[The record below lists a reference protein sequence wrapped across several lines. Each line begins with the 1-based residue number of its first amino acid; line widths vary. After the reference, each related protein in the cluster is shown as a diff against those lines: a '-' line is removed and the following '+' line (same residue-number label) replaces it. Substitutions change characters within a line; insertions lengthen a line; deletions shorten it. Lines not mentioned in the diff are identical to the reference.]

1 MLYQR
6 KLTAEKA
13 EIIFLECFHTQ
24 IIRGFALLSNRFIS
38 VSKIRKG
45 ASVRPKKVCV
55 APFRYSFIITRHMQT
70 MMILQQV
77 KVS

>member
-1 MLYQR
+1 MHLKSNFMNAFIHKSFEVLQYFPTALFLSR
-6 KLTAEKA
+6 K
-13 EIIFLECFHTQ
+13 
-24 IIRGFALLSNRFIS
+24 FA
-38 VSKIRKG
+38 KG
-45 ASVRPKKVCV
+45 PICVRPKKVCV